1 MYIAV
6 VPNRSSPPAILL
18 RESFREQG
26 KVKNRTLANLSAWS
40 SDRVEA
46 LRQVLRGRL
55 GPPAPRAGTALEI
68 VRSWPHGHVAAVL
81 GSVRRLD
88 LERLLASTPSP
99 PRALVVA
106 MLVQRLLAPGSKL
119 ATARGLAEATR
130 TSTLSAALK
139 LPVVD
144 EDDLYAALD
153 WLLARQGAIEQA
165 LARRHLQAGQLV
177 LYDVTSTYFEGRRC
191 PLAKRGHSRD
201 GKRDTLQIVFGV
213 LTTAGGCRGAAGVLT
228 NAAGCPVAVEVFDGN
243 TGDPK
248 TLTAVLTKV
257 RQRFGLERLIL
268 VGDRG
273 MLTAARI
280 REELAGVEGLEWITA
295 LRAPAIQAL
304 VHSGALQ
311 LSLFDQQDLAEIT
324 HPDYP
329 GERLIVCK
337 NPLLA
342 ADRARKRQELLAAT
356 ERDLALIALATQ
368 RAKRP
373 LRGPAAMG
381 LRVGKVL
388 GRYKVGK
395 HFTIEISARTF
406 RYQRDEAAIAAE
418 AALDGLYVIRT
429 NVPARR
435 LLAPETVRSYKRLAE
450 VERAFRSLKTVDL
463 HVRPIHHRTADRVRA
478 HVFLCLLAYYVEWH
492 MRQAL
497 KPLLFDDEDKAAAEA
512 LRSSIVAP
520 AQRSPRA
527 KAKAATKRTEDGLP
541 VHSFQTLLADLATLT
556 KNQVRLLGADGASL
570 DILATPTPLQQRA
583 FELLGVSAQL

>member
-18 RESFREQG
+18 RESFREHG
-26 KVKNRTLANLSAWS
+26 KVKNRTLANLSGWS

-46 LRQVLRGRL
+46 LRHVLRGRPL
-55 GPPAPRAGTALEI
+55 ARPAPRAGAGLEI

-88 LERLLASTPSP
+88 LERLLARAPST

-106 MLVQRLLAPGSKL
+106 MLVHRLLAPGSKL

-130 TSTLSAALK
+130 TSTLSLALQ
-139 LPVVD
+139 LPPVD

-213 LTTAGGCRGAAGVLT
+213 LT

-248 TLTAVLTKV
+248 TVTAVLTKV

-280 REELAGVEGLEWITA
+280 REELAGVEGLAWITA

-342 ADRARKRQELLAAT
+342 VDRARKRQELLAAT
-356 ERDLALIALATQ
+356 ERDLASIATAIQ

-373 LRGPAAMG
+373 LRGAAAIG

-395 HFTIEISARTF
+395 HFTVDITDRAL
-406 RYQRDEAAIAAE
+406 RYPRDEAAIAAE

-429 NVPARR
+429 NVPASGWP
-435 LLAPETVRSYKRLAE
+435 ASDTVRAYKRLAE
-450 VERAFRSLKTVDL
+450 VERTFRSLKTVDL

-497 KPLLFDDEDKAAAEA
+497 KPLLFDDDDKAAAEA
-512 LRSSIVAP
+512 LRASVVAP

-556 KNQVRLLGADGASL
+556 QNQVRPLGPDGATL
-570 DILATPTPLQQRA
+570 DVLTTPTPLQQRA
-583 FELLGVSAQL
+583 FALLGVSARV

>member
-6 VPNRSSPPAILL
+6 VPNRTSPPAILL
-18 RESFREQG
+18 RESFREHG
-26 KVKNRTLANLSAWS
+26 KVKNRTLANLSGWS
-40 SDRVEA
+40 RERIEA
-46 LRQVLRGRL
+46 LRHVLRGRAL
-55 GPPAPRAGTALEI
+55 EPPAPRAAATLEI
-68 VRSWPHGHVAAVL
+68 VRSSPHGHVAAVL

-88 LERLLASTPSP
+88 LERLVARTPSTS
-99 PRALVVA
+99 RALVVA
-106 MLVQRLLAPGSKL
+106 MLVHRLLAPGSKL
-119 ATARGLAEATR
+119 ATARALAEATR

-139 LPVVD
+139 LPTVD

-213 LTTAGGCRGAAGVLT
+213 LT

-280 REELAGVEGLEWITA
+280 REDLAGVEGLAWITA
-295 LRAPAIQAL
+295 LRAPAIQGL

-311 LSLFDQQDLAEIT
+311 LSLFDQQDLAEIA

-356 ERDLALIALATQ
+356 ERDLASIVAAIQ

-373 LRGPAAMG
+373 LRGAAAIG

-395 HFTIEISARTF
+395 HFTIAITDRALA
-406 RYQRDEAAIAAE
+406 YQRDAGAIAAE

-429 NVPARR
+429 NVPADGWP
-435 LLAPETVRSYKRLAE
+435 APEAVRAYKRLAE
-450 VERAFRSLKTVDL
+450 VERTFRSLKTVDL

-497 KPLLFDDEDKAAAEA
+497 KPLLFDDDDKAAAEV
-512 LRSSIVAP
+512 LRTSIVAP

-527 KAKAATKRTEDGLP
+527 TAKAATKRTEDGWP

-556 KNQVRLLGADGASL
+556 RNQVRPAGADGGTL
-570 DILATPTPLQQRA
+570 DILTTPTPLQQRA
-583 FELLGVSAQL
+583 FELLGVSARL

>member
-88 LERLLASTPSP
+88 LERLLASTASP
-99 PRALVVA
+99 RRALVVA

-201 GKRDTLQIVFGV
+201 GKRDKLQIVF
-213 LTTAGGCRGAAGVLT
+213 GVLT

-248 TLTAVLTKV
+248 TVTAVLTKV

-342 ADRARKRQELLAAT
+342 TDRARKREELRGGT
-356 ERDLALIALATQ
+356 ERDLAGIATAIQ
-368 RAKRP
+368 RGKRP
-373 LRGPAAMG
+373 LRGAAAIG

-395 HFTIEISARTF
+395 HFTIEITDRALG
-406 RYQRDEAAIAAE
+406 YQRDEAAIAAE

-429 NVPARR
+429 NVPAAR

-478 HVFLCLLAYYVEWH
+478 HVLLCLLAYYVAWH

-497 KPLLFDDEDKAAAEA
+497 PPLLFDDEDKAAAEA
-512 LRSSIVAP
+512 LRPSIVAP
-520 AQRSPRA
+520 APRSPRA
-527 KAKAATKRTEDGLP
+527 KAKAATKRTEDGWP

-556 KNQVRLLGADGASL
+556 QNQVRPLGADGVPL
-570 DILATPTPLQQRA
+570 DILTTPTPLQQRA
-583 FELLGVSAQL
+583 FELLGVSARL

>member
-6 VPNRSSPPAILL
+6 VPNRASPPAILL
-18 RESFREQG
+18 RESFREHG
-26 KVKNRTLANLSAWS
+26 KVKNRTLANLSGWS
-40 SDRVEA
+40 SERIEA
-46 LRQVLRGRL
+46 LRHVLRGRAL
-55 GPPAPRAGTALEI
+55 EPSAPRAAAPLEI

-88 LERLLASTPSP
+88 LARLIARAPST

-106 MLVQRLLAPGSKL
+106 MLVHRLLAPGSKL

-130 TSTLSAALK
+130 TSTLSAALQ
-139 LPVVD
+139 LPAVD

-153 WLLARQGAIEQA
+153 WLLARQGTIERA

-201 GKRDTLQIVFGV
+201 GKRDKLQIVF
-213 LTTAGGCRGAAGVLT
+213 GVLT

-257 RQRFGLERLIL
+257 RERFGLERLIL

-280 REELAGVEGLEWITA
+280 RQELAGVEGLAWITA

-342 ADRARKRQELLAAT
+342 TDRARKRQELLAAT
-356 ERDLALIALATQ
+356 ERDLAGIATAIQ
-368 RAKRP
+368 RGKRP
-373 LRGPAAMG
+373 LRGAAAIG

-395 HFTIEISARTF
+395 HFTITITDTALI
-406 RYQRDEAAIAAE
+406 YQRDEAAITAE

-429 NVPARR
+429 NVPVDEWPASD
-435 LLAPETVRSYKRLAE
+435 TVRAYKRLAE
-450 VERAFRSLKTVDL
+450 VERTFRSLKTVDL

-497 KPLLFDDEDKAAAEA
+497 KPLLFDDDDQAAAEG
-512 LRSSIVAP
+512 LRPSVVAP

-527 KAKAATKRTEDGLP
+527 KAKAATKRTEDGWP

-556 KNQVRLLGADGASL
+556 QNQVRPLGPTGAPL
-570 DILATPTPLQQRA
+570 EILTTPTPLQQRA
-583 FELLGVSAQL
+583 FELLGVSARL

>member
-18 RESFREQG
+18 RESFREHG
-26 KVKNRTLANLSAWS
+26 KVKNRTLANLSGWS

-46 LRQVLRGRL
+46 LRHVLRGHALAR
-55 GPPAPRAGTALEI
+55 PAPRAGAGLEI

-88 LERLLASTPSP
+88 LERLLARAPST

-106 MLVQRLLAPGSKL
+106 MLVHRLLAPGSKL

-130 TSTLSAALK
+130 TSTLSLALK
-139 LPVVD
+139 LPKVD

-213 LTTAGGCRGAAGVLT
+213 LT

-280 REELAGVEGLEWITA
+280 REELAGVEGLAWITA

-311 LSLFDQQDLAEIT
+311 LSLFDQQDLAEIA

-342 ADRARKRQELLAAT
+342 ADRARKRLELLAAT
-356 ERDLALIALATQ
+356 ERDLAVIATAIQ

-373 LRGPAAMG
+373 LRGAAAIG

-395 HFTIEISARTF
+395 HFTIAITDRAVD
-406 RYQRDEAAIAAE
+406 YQRDAAAIAAE

-429 NVPARR
+429 NVPASGMP
-435 LLAPETVRSYKRLAE
+435 ASDTVRAYKRLAE
-450 VERAFRSLKTVDL
+450 VERTFRSLKTVDL
-463 HVRPIHHRTADRVRA
+463 HVRPIHHRTANRVRA

-497 KPLLFDDEDKAAAEA
+497 KPLLFDDDDQAAAEA
-512 LRSSIVAP
+512 LRPSVVAP

-556 KNQVRLLGADGASL
+556 QNQVRPLGADAVTL
-570 DILATPTPLQQRA
+570 DVLATPTPLQQRA
-583 FELLGVSAQL
+583 FALLGVSARM

>member
-18 RESFREQG
+18 RESFRAQG

-46 LRQVLRGRL
+46 LRQGLRGRL
-55 GPPAPRAGTALEI
+55 GPPAPRAGAGLEI

-88 LERLLASTPSP
+88 LERLLAPTAST

-119 ATARGLAEATR
+119 ATARSLAEKTR
-130 TSTLSAALK
+130 TSTLSAALR

-144 EDDLYAALD
+144 EDDLYTALD
-153 WLLARQGAIEQA
+153 WLLSRQGAIEQA

-201 GKRDTLQIVFGV
+201 GKRDKLQIVFGV
-213 LTTAGGCRGAAGVLT
+213 LT
-228 NAAGCPVAVEVFDGN
+228 NAAGCAVAVEVFDGN

-248 TLTAVLTKV
+248 TVTAALTKV
-257 RQRFGLERLIL
+257 RQRFGLDRLIL

-356 ERDLALIALATQ
+356 ERDLAVIATATQ

-373 LRGPAAMG
+373 LRGPAPIG

-395 HFTIEISARTF
+395 HFTIEITARAF
-406 RYQRDEAAIAAE
+406 GYQRDEAAIAAE

-429 NVPARR
+429 NVPAGR

-512 LRSSIVAP
+512 LRPSIVAP

-556 KNQVRLLGADGASL
+556 KNQVRPLGADGATL

-583 FELLGVSAQL
+583 FELLGVSARL

>member
-1 MYIAV
+1 
-6 VPNRSSPPAILL
+6 
-18 RESFREQG
+18 
-26 KVKNRTLANLSAWS
+26 VKNRTLANLSDWAPE
-40 SDRVEA
+40 RIA
-46 LRQVLRGRL
+46 AFRQVLRGGAL
-55 GPPAPRAGTALEI
+55 GAAAARGGTGPEI

-81 GSVRRLD
+81 GSVRRLA
-88 LERLLASTPSP
+88 LEPLLARAPST

-119 ATARGLAEATR
+119 ATARALAAPTR
-130 TSTLSAALK
+130 TSTLSAELK
-139 LPVVD
+139 LPAVD

-213 LTTAGGCRGAAGVLT
+213 LT

-257 RQRFGLERLIL
+257 RQRFGLARVIL

-280 REELAGVEGLEWITA
+280 REELAGGEGLAWITA
-295 LRAPAIQAL
+295 LRAPALQTL

-311 LSLFDQQDLAEIT
+311 LSLFDQQNLAELT

-342 ADRARKRQELLAAT
+342 TDRARKRQELLAAT
-356 ERDLALIALATQ
+356 ERDLAAIATAIA

-373 LRGPAAMG
+373 LRGAAAIG

-395 HFTIEISARTF
+395 HFTIDITERAL

-429 NVPARR
+429 NVPADGWS
-435 LLAPETVRSYKRLAE
+435 APETVRAYKRLAE
-450 VERAFRSLKTVDL
+450 VERTFRSLKTVDL

-497 KPLLFDDEDKAAAEA
+497 KPLLFDDDDKAAAEA
-512 LRSSIVAP
+512 LRPSIVAP
-520 AQRSPRA
+520 APRSPRA
-527 KAKAATKRTEDGLP
+527 KAKAATKRTADGWP
-541 VHSFQTLLADLATLT
+541 VHSFHTLLADLATLT
-556 KNQVRLLGADGASL
+556 LNQVRPLGADGATL
-570 DILATPTPLQQRA
+570 DLLTTPTPLQQRA
-583 FELLGVSAQL
+583 FELLGVSPRV